1 MLRILSRNKGEEHS
15 DEALLRAF
23 KSSGQLTPLSE
34 LYGRYVELTY
44 GLCLKYLKNEK
55 TAEDAVMDIFEA
67 LVLKVPKH
75 DIHNFKSWL
84 YTFARNHCLMQLR
97 QQKKEK
103 IQNFAPNI
111 MHSLEELHPLDE
123 SDEGMQERD
132 AVEAHLKACLE
143 KLIAEQRHCVI
154 LFYYESKSYKEIA
167 VEKKLEVGK
176 VRSYI
181 QNGRRNL
188 KNCIESRK

>member
-1 MLRILSRNKGEEHS
+1 MLKIRSRNKGEASS
-15 DEALLRAF
+15 DDALLRAF
-23 KSSGQLTPLSE
+23 NASGQLIHLSE

-67 LVLKVPKH
+67 LVKKVPNH

-84 YTFARNHCLMQLR
+84 YTFSRNHCLMYLR
-97 QQKKEK
+97 KHKKEK

-111 MHSLEELHPLDE
+111 MYSLEELHPLDDG
-123 SDEGMQERD
+123 DEEMLERD
-132 AVEAHLKACLE
+132 KVEAHLKECLE
-143 KLIAEQRHCVI
+143 ALVSEQRKCVT
-154 LFYYESKSYKEIA
+154 LFYYENKSYKEIA
-167 VEKKLEVGK
+167 AERKWKVGK
-176 VRSYI
+176 VRSFI

-188 KNCIESRK
+188 KNCIERRR